1 MLTEQQFALGS
12 MHWVYMAINKAD
24 YTSDFMNIFGGKG
37 DISIILLMFSL
48 R

>member
-1 MLTEQQFALGS
+1 

-37 DISIILLMFSL
+37 DIITILWCFLL
-48 R
+48 GKYILYL